1 MAKRHGATSTNV
13 EDYWQLFVNRRAY
26 VLQAMRPHP
35 ESGRYYY
42 FRPKAGKN
50 GEPHSLT
57 AATVR
62 RHLEGELTLGVYA
75 VNPSTQRCKW
85 IAMDGDY
92 KESLKHLCELQW
104 ELQQQ
109 KVEAALEQSR
119 RGAHLWI
126 FGAQPLLARQCRLLI
141 SGLAAKLGIPVKG
154 TGTAEGIEIFPK
166 HDELKDGDF
175 GNAIRGPLGIHRAIS
190 ARFWFYGAD
199 YNLDNQ
205 LAFLK
210 RVGKLSEEQLDALL
224 QKLGQ
229 RREPEKK
236 EVVPAPR
243 WQYPAPRRQFHIL
256 DHIQVR
262 RKIGRNWIARCPS
275 CAARDRD
282 RSGDNLA
289 ISLTNRRSTSA
300 GPVAPKKGSAWLWDV
315 DFREERG
322 HLCHGVMG
330 TLTDWTAQVQ
340 RWSWSRQTGNP
351 WRCESASVALS
362 SCGCGDRTILSIT
375 STSTRGGI

>member
-1 MAKRHGATSTNV
+1 MPKRYQATSTNV

-26 VLQAMRPHP
+26 VLQSMRPHA

-50 GEPHSLT
+50 GEVPSLT

-62 RHLEGELTLGVYA
+62 RHLEGDLTIGVYA
-75 VNPSTQRCKW
+75 MSPATQRCKW

-92 KESLKHLCELQW
+92 KDSLKHLCELQW

-109 KVEAALEQSR
+109 KVDAALEQSR

-126 FGAQPLLARQCRLLI
+126 FGEQPLLARQCRLLI
-141 SGLAAKLGIPVKG
+141 SGLAQKLGIPVKG
-154 TGTAEGIEIFPK
+154 AGTAEGIEIFPK

-175 GNAIRGPLGIHRAIS
+175 GNAIRGPLGIHRTIS

-210 RVGKLSEEQLDALL
+210 RVTKLSEEQLGALL

-229 RREPEKK
+229 PSEGEKK
-236 EVVPAPR
+236 EIKPTPR
-243 WQYPAPRRQFHIL
+243 WQYPEGSWVLKVDSQGKVDIRDTKWR
-256 DHIQVR
+256 
-262 RKIGRNWIARCPS
+262 IGRA
-275 CAARDRD
+275 
-282 RSGDNLA
+282 LA
-289 ISLTNRRSTSA
+289 GEWVQVLEVETRLQVYYCNTLMRELEPANHRSTII
-300 GPVAPKKGSAWLWDV
+300 
-315 DFREERG
+315 
-322 HLCHGVMG
+322 
-330 TLTDWTAQVQ
+330 Q
-340 RWSWSRQTGNP
+340 RWIPT
-351 WRCESASVALS
+351 EE
-362 SCGCGDRTILSIT
+362 
-375 STSTRGGI
+375 

>member
-1 MAKRHGATSTNV
+1 MPKRYQATSTNV

-26 VLQAMRPHP
+26 VLQSMRPHA

-50 GEPHSLT
+50 GEAPSL
-57 AATVR
+57 AAETVR
-62 RHLEGELTLGVYA
+62 RHLEGDLTIGVYA
-75 VNPSTQRCKW
+75 MSPATQRCKW

-92 KESLKHLCELQW
+92 KDSLKHLCELQW

-141 SGLAAKLGIPVKG
+141 SGLAQKLGIPVKG
-154 TGTAEGIEIFPK
+154 AGTAEGIEIFPK

-175 GNAIRGPLGIHRAIS
+175 GNAIRGPLGIHRTIS

-210 RVGKLSEEQLDALL
+210 GVTKLSEEQLGVLL

-229 RREPEKK
+229 PIEGEKK
-236 EVVPAPR
+236 EIKPTPC
-243 WQYPAPRRQFHIL
+243 WQYPAQQRQFHIL
-256 DHIQVR
+256 DHLQVR
-262 RKIGRNWIARCPS
+262 RKMGRNWITRCPS
-275 CAARDRD
+275 CAAAGRDK
-282 RSGDNLA
+282 SGDNLA
-289 ISLTNRRSTSA
+289 ISVDEPQKYICWA
-300 GPVAPKKGSAWLWDV
+300 GCNKEMI
-315 DFREERG
+315 R
-322 HLCHGVMG
+322 
-330 TLTDWTAQVQ
+330 
-340 RWSWSRQTGNP
+340 
-351 WRCESASVALS
+351 VAL
-362 SCGCGDRTILSIT
+362 GCPIPEKREGAYAV
-375 STSTRGGI
+375 G

>member
-50 GEPHSLT
+50 GEAHSLT
-57 AATVR
+57 AATIR

-75 VNPSTQRCKW
+75 MNPSTQRCKW

-210 RVGKLSEEQLDALL
+210 RVAKLSEEQLDALL
-224 QKLGQ
+224 RKLGQ
-229 RREPEKK
+229 RREAGE
-236 EVVPAPR
+236 EGTL
-243 WQYPAPRRQFHIL
+243 RRRRAGNIRHNADSFKSWTTFRCGGRSGGTGL
-256 DHIQVR
+256 RGVR
-262 RKIGRNWIARCPS
+262 RAPPRIETE
-275 CAARDRD
+275 AATTS
-282 RSGDNLA
+282 RSR
-289 ISLTNRRSTSA
+289 LTNRRSTSA
-300 GPVAPKKGSAWLWDV
+300 GPVAPKK
-315 DFREERG
+315 
-322 HLCHGVMG
+322 
-330 TLTDWTAQVQ
+330 
-340 RWSWSRQTGNP
+340 
-351 WRCESASVALS
+351 
-362 SCGCGDRTILSIT
+362 
-375 STSTRGGI
+375 

>member
-1 MAKRHGATSTNV
+1 MPKRYQATSTNV

-26 VLQAMRPHP
+26 VLQSMRPHA

-42 FRPKAGKN
+42 FRPKGGGN
-50 GEPHSLT
+50 GEPVSLT
-57 AATVR
+57 AATIR
-62 RHLEGELTLGVYA
+62 RHLEGDVTLGVYA
-75 VNPSTQRCKW
+75 MNPATQRCKW

-109 KVEAALEQSR
+109 RVEAALEQSR

-126 FGAQPLLARQCRLLI
+126 FGEQPLTARDCRLLI
-141 SGLAAKLGIPVKG
+141 SGLAQKLSIPVKG
-154 TGTAEGIEIFPK
+154 AGTAEGIEIFPK

-229 RREPEKK
+229 HGEPEKK
-236 EVVPAPR
+236 ERAPAPR
-243 WQYPAPRRQFHIL
+243 WQYPAQRIQFQI
-256 DHIQVR
+256 
-262 RKIGRNWIARCPS
+262 
-275 CAARDRD
+275 
-282 RSGDNLA
+282 
-289 ISLTNRRSTSA
+289 
-300 GPVAPKKGSAWLWDV
+300 
-315 DFREERG
+315 
-322 HLCHGVMG
+322 
-330 TLTDWTAQVQ
+330 
-340 RWSWSRQTGNP
+340 
-351 WRCESASVALS
+351 
-362 SCGCGDRTILSIT
+362 
-375 STSTRGGI
+375 